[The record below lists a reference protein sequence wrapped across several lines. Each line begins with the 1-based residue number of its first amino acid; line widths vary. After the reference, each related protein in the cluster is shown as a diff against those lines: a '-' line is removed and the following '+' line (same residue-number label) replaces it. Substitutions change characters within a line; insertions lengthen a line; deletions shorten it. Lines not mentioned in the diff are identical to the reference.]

1 MPSWLRRS
9 SPQPSHPTQGGSRK
23 RRGRGLGSRW
33 CHRRSLQQRE
43 VTWFGVSF
51 CVWAFGAHTQVCARV
66 CAVQCVERIVRAA
79 RRPRSVWR
87 GADLLNMNKLGVR
100 VRSHTTSY
108 IGEQPSARTTAI
120 CISLGQL
127 VFGAVR
133 NFGAGAPKIRSP
145 GSGVVRSAPGELGV
159 LPSLAPGDLG
169 AGLPGSRDL
178 GSGSAPGDQFT
189 RVAVRRQPHLSPT
202 LAPSP

>member
-1 MPSWLRRS
+1 MSGGNVPSWLRRS

-51 CVWAFGAHTQVCARV
+51 CVWAFGAHTKVCARV

-87 GADLLNMNKLGVR
+87 GADLLNMNELGVR

-108 IGEQPSARTTAI
+108 TREQPSARTAAQKSTAQYFPRRYTTVLLFSMCGCRTYI
-120 CISLGQL
+120 
-127 VFGAVR
+127 VR
-133 NFGAGAPKIRSP
+133 AAKR
-145 GSGVVRSAPGELGV
+145 A
-159 LPSLAPGDLG
+159 
-169 AGLPGSRDL
+169 
-178 GSGSAPGDQFT
+178 
-189 RVAVRRQPHLSPT
+189 H
-202 LAPSP
+202 

>member
-1 MPSWLRRS
+1 MPSWLRRP

-87 GADLLNMNKLGVR
+87 GADLLNMNELGVR

-108 IGEQPSARTTAI
+108 TREQPSARTTEGI
-120 CISLGQL
+120 PL
-127 VFGAVR
+127 VKGY
-133 NFGAGAPKIRSP
+133 
-145 GSGVVRSAPGELGV
+145 LW
-159 LPSLAPGDLG
+159 
-169 AGLPGSRDL
+169 SRDTFGGIPL
-178 GSGSAPGDQFT
+178 ARDTFSRNTQARRRSLIADQ
-189 RVAVRRQPHLSPT
+189 LWYT
-202 LAPSP
+202 LPASRP

>member
-1 MPSWLRRS
+1 MPSWLRRP

-133 NFGAGAPKIRSP
+133 NFGAGAPKIGQFST
-145 GSGVVRSAPGELGV
+145 GS
-159 LPSLAPGDLG
+159 
-169 AGLPGSRDL
+169 
-178 GSGSAPGDQFT
+178 
-189 RVAVRRQPHLSPT
+189 VAEEKKREKIAWR
-202 LAPSP
+202 

>member
-1 MPSWLRRS
+1 MPSWLRRP

-51 CVWAFGAHTQVCARV
+51 CVWAFGAHTQVCARA

-87 GADLLNMNKLGVR
+87 GADLLNMNELGVR

-108 IGEQPSARTTAI
+108 TREQPNARTTAQKSTAQYFPRRYTAVYS
-120 CISLGQL
+120 CIASHGLSSGL
-127 VFGAVR
+127 V
-133 NFGAGAPKIRSP
+133 
-145 GSGVVRSAPGELGV
+145 L
-159 LPSLAPGDLG
+159 LAPRRLG
-169 AGLPGSRDL
+169 I
-178 GSGSAPGDQFT
+178 
-189 RVAVRRQPHLSPT
+189 
-202 LAPSP
+202 